1 MDLHGEIE
9 ALFKRMLKPES
20 IIPAHT
26 QSDCRHLPHIPTKQ
40 PAKDHLWLRA
50 TRQATTLQDLRDFHF
65 YLSESTPTPSPTEC
79 PILRGQ
85 KSGNEISQ
93 IEGGAANSI
102 KNNKKADNSF
112 ELSALVAGEGLEP
125 PTFGL

>member
-1 MDLHGEIE
+1 MDLHGGIE

-20 IIPAHT
+20 IVPAT
-26 QSDCRHLPHIPTKQ
+26 PNPTVDTCRISRRSNPQKTIFGSVRLDRPQPFKISGISISTFLNPHRRP
-40 PAKDHLWLRA
+40 L
-50 TRQATTLQDLRDFHF
+50 
-65 YLSESTPTPSPTEC
+65 PTEY

-93 IEGGAANSI
+93 IEGGAAHSI